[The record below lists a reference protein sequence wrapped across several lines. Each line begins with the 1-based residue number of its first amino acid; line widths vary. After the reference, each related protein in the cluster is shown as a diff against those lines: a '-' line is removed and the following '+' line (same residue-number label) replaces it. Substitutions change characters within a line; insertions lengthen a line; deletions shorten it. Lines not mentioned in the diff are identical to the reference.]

1 MYKESK
7 KVQKIQLRGAPRVLV
22 DALLAVNQ
30 ELLRNLRTLK
40 MNA

>member
-1 MYKESK
+1 MHKESK
-7 KVQKIQLRGAPRVLV
+7 KVQKIQLLGAPRV